1 MGKDLN
7 GKELGTGIK
16 QRNDGRYEGR
26 YVDRFG
32 ARKSIYSTSLKELK
46 IRLKNLQAENI
57 LELSVKD
64 NLTLNEW
71 YKIWMDEYK
80 CAPIRVSTRNSY
92 RQIYESKIKNI
103 IGSKKMTDIH
113 QVDVRRLLRNLKEQ
127 DSSFEICN
135 KVKAIL
141 NDMYDKAI
149 LNHYAKENPAK
160 GIKLI
165 RDEKNDPKVLS
176 VEEQKIFFLCC
187 AGTFYDNTYTVQ
199 VNTGLRP
206 GELFALTENDI
217 DFVKKVI
224 HVTKTLT
231 YHKFEEL
238 GDTKKEF
245 HLGPPKTKSSVRDIP
260 INKQCEI
267 ALKKQ
272 ILQKRI
278 IEEKTR
284 KEIDPQ
290 FKDLLFTT
298 KFNTPLNTQI
308 YVDSIKKIID
318 EINLT
323 RFPLDY
329 MEPFSGHTFRHTFA
343 TRCFEAGIKP
353 KTVQKFLGHAE
364 LSMTM
369 NLYTHVLDTFKVS
382 QMDLL
387 DEFNDNV
394 LNSEETYPFRII
406 RGNMENSESNEKI
419 SKNIV

>member
-1 MGKDLN
+1 MGKDLT

-32 ARKSIYSTSLKELK
+32 NRKSIYSASLRELK
-46 IRLKNLQAENI
+46 TRLKNLQAEDI
-57 LELSVKD
+57 LEISIKKD
-64 NLTLNEW
+64 LTVNEW
-71 YKIWMDEYK
+71 YKMWMDEYK
-80 CAPIRVSTRNSY
+80 CAPIRVSTRTYY
-92 RQIYESKIKNI
+92 RQIYESKIKDA
-103 IGSKKMTDIH
+103 IGSKKLTDI
-113 QVDVRRLLRNLKEQ
+113 QQIDVRRLLRGLKDQ
-127 DSSFEICN
+127 NSSFEICD

-165 RDEKNDPKVLS
+165 RDEKSDPKVLT
-176 VEEQKIFFLCC
+176 VEEQKAFFTCC
-187 AGTFYDNTYTVQ
+187 AGTFYDNAYTVQ

-206 GELFALTENDI
+206 GELFSLRESDI
-217 DFVKKVI
+217 DFIKKTI
-224 HVTKTLT
+224 HVTRTLT
-231 YHKFEEL
+231 YYKFEEL

-245 HLGPPKTKSSVRDIP
+245 HFGPPKTKSSIRDIP

-272 ILQKRI
+272 ILQKKVV
-278 IEEKTR
+278 EETTC
-284 KEIDPQ
+284 KEVAPQ
-290 FKDLLFTT
+290 FADLLFTT
-298 KFNTPLNTQI
+298 KYNMPLNVQT
-308 YVDSIKKIID
+308 YVDSIKRIVN

-353 KTVQKFLGHAE
+353 KTVQKFLGHSD

-369 NLYTHVLDTFKVS
+369 NLYTHVLESFKVS

-394 LNSEETYPFRII
+394 LNSEESYPFKII
-406 RGNMENSESNEKI
+406 RGNMESGNKV